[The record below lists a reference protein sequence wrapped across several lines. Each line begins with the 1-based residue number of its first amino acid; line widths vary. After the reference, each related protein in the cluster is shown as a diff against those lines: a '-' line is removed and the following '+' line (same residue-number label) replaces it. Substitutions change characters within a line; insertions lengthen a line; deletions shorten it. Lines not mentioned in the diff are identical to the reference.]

1 MSGKRNNFVDSVIVE
16 FERTGL
22 LRSYERKLDSSP
34 GLARAVFQDQLDT
47 SKDQF
52 LGWSAF
58 AGGAAF
64 QPSIDRIWN
73 VNGRTHGL
81 IVPYLWLG
89 RKVFQASIMKARCFA
104 KPARYAISGTRWQW
118 TISKQC
124 RGTIAF
130 AIDDLEGQKSVP
142 TRARLSHTDE
152 KGRLRKTSDT
162 SVNLRE
168 PGPKESPSQRQS
180 PGLANLLRQCRR

>member
-1 MSGKRNNFVDSVIVE
+1 MSGKRNNFVDSIIVE

-22 LRSYERKLDSSP
+22 LGSYQRKLDSSP
-34 GLARAVFQDQLDT
+34 GLARAFFQDQLDA

-64 QPSIDRIWN
+64 QPPIDRIWN

-89 RKVFQASIMKARCFA
+89 QKVFKGSYPIMNPAGFPSHQSLPISIRH
-104 KPARYAISGTRWQW
+104 S
-118 TISKQC
+118 
-124 RGTIAF
+124 
-130 AIDDLEGQKSVP
+130 
-142 TRARLSHTDE
+142 
-152 KGRLRKTSDT
+152 
-162 SVNLRE
+162 
-168 PGPKESPSQRQS
+168 
-180 PGLANLLRQCRR
+180 